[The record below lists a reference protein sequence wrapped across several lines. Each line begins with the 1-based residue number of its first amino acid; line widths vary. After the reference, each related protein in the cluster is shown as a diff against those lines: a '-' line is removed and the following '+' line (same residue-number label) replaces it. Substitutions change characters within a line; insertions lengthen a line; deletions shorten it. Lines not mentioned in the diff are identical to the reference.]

1 MMSKPS
7 KRMAINR
14 ESIDYS
20 QHYSFEEAISLLKK
34 TSNAKFNESI
44 DIAINLGIDSKKSDQ
59 NVRGSMVLPN
69 GTGKTLK
76 VIVFAQSEQVEA
88 AKNAGADEVGFE
100 DLAEKIK
107 SGFSEFDLVIATP
120 DTMRIVGQLGQILGP
135 KGLMPN
141 PKDGTVTKNVED
153 AVIKAKTGQIRFRN
167 DKGGVVHC
175 SIGKIDFSEEAI
187 KENLESLLA
196 EITKSKPSSAKGA
209 FIEKVTLSS
218 TMGPGINIDYST
230 I

>member
-1 MMSKPS
+1 MSKPA

-14 ESIDYS
+14 ESIDCS
-20 QHYSFEEAISLLKK
+20 QHYSLDEAISLLKK

-76 VIVFAQSEQVEA
+76 VIVFAQSEQVDA

-120 DTMRIVGQLGQILGP
+120 NTMRIVGQLGQILGP

-196 EITKSKPSSAKGA
+196 EITKSKPSSTKGA
-209 FIEKVTLSS
+209 FIKKVTLSS
-218 TMGPGINIDYST
+218 TMGPGIIIDYNT

>member
-1 MMSKPS
+1 MNKPS
-7 KRMAINR
+7 KRMNVNR
-14 ESIDYS
+14 ESLDPN
-20 QHYSFEEAISLLKK
+20 QHYSLDEAISLLKK
-34 TSNAKFNESI
+34 ISNAKFNETI
-44 DIAINLGIDSKKSDQ
+44 DIAINLGIDAKKSEQ

-69 GTGKTLK
+69 GTGKKLK
-76 VIVFAQSEQVEA
+76 VIVFAQNEQVDA
-88 AKNAGADEVGFE
+88 AKNAGADEVGYE

-107 SGFSEFDLVIATP
+107 SGFREFDVVIATP

-135 KGLMPN
+135 KGMMPN

-175 SIGKIDFSEEAI
+175 SIGKIDFSEESI
-187 KENLESLLA
+187 KENLESLLE
-196 EITKSKPSSAKGA
+196 EIIKSKPSSAKGV
-209 FIEKVTLSS
+209 FIKKVTVSS
-218 TMGPGINIDYST
+218 TMSPGITIDHST

>member
-1 MMSKPS
+1 LSKSS
-7 KRMAINR
+7 KRTDINR
-14 ESIDYS
+14 ESINSDQSYS
-20 QHYSFEEAISLLKK
+20 LDEAISLLKK
-34 TSNAKFNESI
+34 TSNAKFNETI

-76 VIVFAQSEQVEA
+76 VIVFAQNEQVEA

-120 DTMRIVGQLGQILGP
+120 DTMRVVGQLGQILGP
-135 KGLMPN
+135 KGMMPN
-141 PKDGTVTKNVED
+141 PKDGTVTKNIED

-175 SIGKIDFSEEAI
+175 TIGKTDFSEVSI
-187 KENLESLLA
+187 KQNLESLLD
-196 EITKSKPSSAKGA
+196 EIVKSKPSSSKGS
-209 FIEKVTLSS
+209 FIKKVTVSS
-218 TMGPGINIDYST
+218 SMGPGITIDHNT

>member
-1 MMSKPS
+1 MSKPS
-7 KRMAINR
+7 KRTDINR
-14 ESIDYS
+14 ESIDSSQSYS
-20 QHYSFEEAISLLKK
+20 LDEAISLLKK
-34 TSNAKFNESI
+34 TSNAKFNETI

-69 GTGKTLK
+69 GTGKALK
-76 VIVFAQSEQVEA
+76 VIVFAQSEQVDD

-120 DTMRIVGQLGQILGP
+120 DTMRVVGQLGQILGP
-135 KGLMPN
+135 KGMMPN
-141 PKDGTVTKNVED
+141 PKDGTVTKNVKD

-175 SIGKIDFSEEAI
+175 SIGKTDFSEESI
-187 KENLESLLA
+187 KQNLESLLD
-196 EITKSKPSSAKGA
+196 EIVKSKPSSSKGS
-209 FIEKVTLSS
+209 FIKKITVSS
-218 TMGPGINIDYST
+218 TMGPGITIDRNT

>member
-1 MMSKPS
+1 M
-7 KRMAINR
+7 IVNQ
-14 ESIDYS
+14 ESIDS
-20 QHYSFEEAISLLKK
+20 NRHYGLEEAISLLKK
-34 TSNAKFNESI
+34 ASNAKFNETI
-44 DIAINLGIDSKKSDQ
+44 DISINLGIDAKKSEQ

-69 GTGKTLK
+69 GTGKKLK
-76 VIVFAQSEQVEA
+76 VIVFAQNEQVDA
-88 AKNAGADEVGFE
+88 AKNAGADEVGLE

-107 SGFSEFDLVIATP
+107 SGFREFDVVIATP

-135 KGLMPN
+135 KGMMPN

-175 SIGKIDFSEEAI
+175 SIGKIDFSEESI
-187 KENLESLLA
+187 KENLESLLE
-196 EITKSKPSSAKGA
+196 EIIKSKPSSAKGV
-209 FIEKVTLSS
+209 FIKKVTVSS
-218 TMGPGINIDYST
+218 TMSPGITIDHST

>member
-1 MMSKPS
+1 MGKAS
-7 KRMAINR
+7 KRMVVNR
-14 ESIDYS
+14 ESIDSNRDYPLK
-20 QHYSFEEAISLLKK
+20 EAISLLKK
-34 TSNAKFNESI
+34 ASNTKFNETI
-44 DIAINLGIDSKKSDQ
+44 DISVNLGIDAKKSEQ

-69 GTGKTLK
+69 GTGKKLK
-76 VIVFAQSEQVEA
+76 VIVFAQNEQVDA
-88 AKNAGADEVGFE
+88 AKNAGADEVGYE

-107 SGFSEFDLVIATP
+107 SGFREFDVVIATP

-135 KGLMPN
+135 KGMMPN

-175 SIGKIDFSEEAI
+175 SIGKIDFSEESI
-187 KENLESLLA
+187 KENLESFLD
-196 EITKSKPSSAKGA
+196 EIIKSQPSSAKGV
-209 FIEKVTLSS
+209 FIKKVTVSS
-218 TMGPGINIDYST
+218 TMGPGITIDHST

>member
-1 MMSKPS
+1 MSKPS
-7 KRMAINR
+7 KRMIVNR
-14 ESIDYS
+14 ESIDCNRRYS
-20 QHYSFEEAISLLKK
+20 LEEAISLLKK
-34 TSNAKFNESI
+34 ASNAKFNETI
-44 DIAINLGIDSKKSDQ
+44 DISVNLGIDAKKSEQ

-69 GTGKTLK
+69 GTGKKLK
-76 VIVFAQSEQVEA
+76 VVVFAQNEQVDS
-88 AKNAGADEVGFE
+88 AKNAGADEVGLE

-107 SGFSEFDLVIATP
+107 SGFREFDVVIATP

-135 KGLMPN
+135 KGMMPN

-175 SIGKIDFSEEAI
+175 SIGKIDFSEESI
-187 KENLESLLA
+187 KENLESLLE
-196 EITKSKPSSAKGA
+196 EILKSKPSSAKGV
-209 FIEKVTLSS
+209 FIKKVTVSS
-218 TMGPGINIDYST
+218 TMGPGITIDHST